1 MGRRGVTVRAGL
13 WTRSE
18 IDAARLESG
27 ENYQQF
33 VTVPALSAGSYALAA
48 GEADLQTPHRE
59 DEIYH
64 VLGGRGRIEMDGA
77 DHPVGPGDT
86 VFIAAGVE
94 HRFHSITEDLTLLVV
109 FAPAHSG

>member
-1 MGRRGVTVRAGL
+1 MGRCGVTVRGGL
-13 WTRSE
+13 WSRGE

-33 VTVPALSAGSYALAA
+33 LTVPALSAGTYALAA

-64 VLGGRGRIEMDGA
+64 VLGGHGRIEMDGA